1 MNILVDD
8 NREVHPYL
16 ENMKSIAKGIYV
28 FLGEDSEVVIHDLSD
43 PTSSII
49 FLAGELT
56 DRKLGGPIT
65 DLGLEILRRAANG
78 ANPEDIL
85 NYRNQ
90 TEDGRTFKSSTLFIK
105 DDMGEVIGCLC
116 INYNVTKLFLVENII
131 GNFCKMKEDSNE
143 NSDQQQMQYE
153 IFANDIDDV
162 LSKMIEAAINQV
174 EKPVPFMKKQDKL
187 KVIEFLEQKGV
198 FAIKRSVDRVANELS
213 VSRYTVYNYLKEI

>member
-1 MNILVDD
+1 MRILVD
-8 NREVHPYL
+8 NEREIHPYL
-16 ENMKSIAKGIYV
+16 ENIKSIAKGIYV

-56 DRKLGGPIT
+56 DRKLGGPVT
-65 DLGLEILRRAANG
+65 DLVLKTLSDESE
-78 ANPEDIL
+78 PEDIL

-105 DDMGEVIGCLC
+105 DDIGEVIGCLC

-143 NSDQQQMQYE
+143 NPDQQQMQYE

-174 EKPVPFMKKQDKL
+174 EKPVPFMEKQDKL
-187 KVIEFLEQKGV
+187 KVIEFLEQKGA